1 MNSTI
6 QVNSSPWISL
16 HIISHYRFQAMAS
29 LSYLQ
34 PYLAAAHDKAVQ
46 LDVASPVI
54 DALLALLL
62 GLCGVFGG
70 WIPAESMFQ
79 N

>member
-1 MNSTI
+1 MHT
-6 QVNSSPWISL
+6 
-16 HIISHYRFQAMAS
+16 ISHYEFQAMAS

-34 PYLAAAHDKAVQ
+34 PYLAAAHYKAVQ

-54 DALLALLL
+54 DALLALLQ
-62 GLCGVFGG
+62 GQCGVFEGC
-70 WIPAESMFQ
+70 IPTESVFQ

>member
-6 QVNSSPWISL
+6 QVNSSPSISKYT
-16 HIISHYRFQAMAS
+16 ISHYQFQAMAS

-34 PYLAAAHDKAVQ
+34 PYLAVAHDKAVQ

-54 DALLALLL
+54 DALLALLQ
-62 GLCGVFGG
+62 GLWGVFEV
-70 WIPAESMFQ
+70 IYSH
-79 N
+79 

>member
-1 MNSTI
+1 MRT
-6 QVNSSPWISL
+6 
-16 HIISHYRFQAMAS
+16 ISHYQFQAMAS

-34 PYLAAAHDKAVQ
+34 PYLAAAHYTAVQ

-54 DALLALLL
+54 DALLALLQ
-62 GLCGVFGG
+62 GQYGVFGG
-70 WIPAESMFQ
+70 CTSVESMFQ